1 MNGAHFHLVVNH
13 LPIIF
18 PLVGLIILI
27 IAYLFKSTDIKYAA
41 YLVFVLGAIVTIPAF
56 VSGEGAEE
64 ITDKLPGVT
73 DALIHNHEEM
83 AEKFAIISYALGLI
97 SLAGIF
103 LLKIRNKFEK
113 ILSIIILLT
122 AGILLIFAKQTGTTG
137 GEIRHTEIRATSS
150 GSNSGA
156 DNTTEEQEKE
166 HEEKD

>member
-41 YLVFVLGAIVTIPAF
+41 YLVFVLGAILTIPAF

-64 ITDKLPGVT
+64 IAEKLPGVT
-73 DALIHNHEEM
+73 DALIHRHEEM
-83 AEKFAIISYALGLI
+83 AETFAIISYALGLL
-97 SLAGIF
+97 SLVGIF
-103 LLKIRNKFEK
+103 LLKARNKFEK
-113 ILSIIILLT
+113 MLSIIILLT

-137 GEIRHTEIRATSS
+137 GEIRHTEIRTDAIA
-150 GSNSGA
+150 NSPI
-156 DNTTEEQEKE
+156 DQSD
-166 HEEKD
+166 EKDEKKDD